1 MKKSVDPTIASRISL
16 KSTFSAFRHYNYR
29 LWFFGQLFSLVGTW
43 MQSTAQGFLVYSLTG
58 SPAYLGLVSFAS
70 GIPLIFSLYGGV
82 IADRI
87 PRRTLMIIT
96 QSAMLILAF
105 ILAGLVLLQII
116 QAWMVII
123 LSFFLGI
130 ANAFDAPARMA
141 IIVDLVEDRA
151 DLTNAIALNSTM
163 FHLAFIVGP
172 AAAGFTYSWFGPGWC
187 FAINGVSFIAVI
199 IALLFMRIKTLPT
212 AEYHGPVHIEIR
224 DSLNYVKSNK
234 SVLMLIASL
243 GIIAI
248 FGFGVLNLT
257 PVWAV
262 DVLHG
267 DVTTNGFLL
276 SARGLG
282 ALIGTLT
289 VAALGVHRIRGKMWT
304 LGSFVLPFLLIVFAL
319 SPWLLVSLLL
329 LVGIGWS
336 LMFIVNNTNALVQTS
351 IPDVMRGRVMA
362 LYSLVFEGGI
372 PLGSLLAGALATVID
387 IRVIVVICG
396 LLLFI
401 FALFTWLA
409 NPQLREMK

>member
-1 MKKSVDPTIASRISL
+1 
-16 KSTFSAFRHYNYR
+16 
-29 LWFFGQLFSLVGTW
+29 
-43 MQSTAQGFLVYSLTG
+43 
-58 SPAYLGLVSFAS
+58 
-70 GIPLIFSLYGGV
+70 
-82 IADRI
+82 
-87 PRRTLMIIT
+87 
-96 QSAMLILAF
+96 
-105 ILAGLVLLQII
+105 
-116 QAWMVII
+116 
-123 LSFFLGI
+123 
-130 ANAFDAPARMA
+130 
-141 IIVDLVEDRA
+141 
-151 DLTNAIALNSTM
+151 
-163 FHLAFIVGP
+163 
-172 AAAGFTYSWFGPGWC
+172 
-187 FAINGVSFIAVI
+187 
-199 IALLFMRIKTLPT
+199 
-212 AEYHGPVHIEIR
+212 
-224 DSLNYVKSNK
+224 
-234 SVLMLIASL
+234 MLIASL

-257 PVWAV
+257 PVWAI

>member
-1 MKKSVDPTIASRISL
+1 MKKSVDQTITPRISL

-29 LWFFGQLFSLVGTW
+29 LWFFGQLFSLMGTW

-70 GIPLIFSLYGGV
+70 GIPIIFSLYGGV
-82 IADRI
+82 VADRI
-87 PRRTLMIIT
+87 SRRTLMIIT
-96 QSAMLILAF
+96 QSAMMILAF
-105 ILAGLVLLQII
+105 ILAGLALFNLI

-141 IIVDLVEDRA
+141 IIVDLVDDRA

-199 IALLFMRIKTLPT
+199 IALLFMRIKTLPS
-212 AEYHGPVHIEIR
+212 AEYHNPVHIEIR
-224 DSLNYVKSNK
+224 NSLNYVKSNR

-243 GIIAI
+243 GVIAI

-282 ALIGTLT
+282 ALIGALT
-289 VAALGVHRIRGKMWT
+289 VAALGVHRMRGKMWT
-304 LGSFVLPFLLIVFAL
+304 VGSFVLPFLLIVFAL

-351 IPDVMRGRVMA
+351 IPDEMRGRVMA

-372 PLGSLLAGALATVID
+372 PLGSLLAGGLATMINIQVT
-387 IRVIVVICG
+387 VVICG
-396 LLLFI
+396 LLLCA
-401 FALFTWLA
+401 FAIFTWLA
-409 NPQLREMK
+409 NPLLREMK